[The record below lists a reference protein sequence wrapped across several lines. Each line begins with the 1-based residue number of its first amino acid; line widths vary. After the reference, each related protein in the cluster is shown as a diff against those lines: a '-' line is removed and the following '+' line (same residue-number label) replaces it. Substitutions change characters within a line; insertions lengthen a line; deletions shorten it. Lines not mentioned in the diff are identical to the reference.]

1 MKVATQPAGRSEPG
15 PAEVHWGRL
24 VLLASVVLAVLRLFY
39 ATRVELA
46 PQEAYYWQ
54 YARHLDL
61 SYFDHPPMCAW
72 LIALSTRLVGVSEL
86 GIRLPAVLSS
96 AVLTWLLYSLGA
108 RLYSSAVGAMAALA
122 ANATVLFG
130 LGAVV
135 MTPDVPLVL
144 FWAAALRVLCELV
157 LPDGKGPGRGG
168 FRWYLLGLLC
178 GLAMLSKY
186 TAALLPPQIL
196 VTALLLPRGRAA
208 LRTPHPYL
216 GLGLSLAVFSPVL
229 LWNARHD
236 WASFAF
242 QTQGRLESVHG
253 LRPFLVGRY
262 VGLQAVAV
270 GPLLYLALIA
280 AAVFL
285 VRRSLRGDPSALL
298 LCLASVPGLVVF
310 TLVSPWHWV
319 KMNWVAPAYLGV
331 LVGAAAMASELWR
344 GRWARVYGLLS
355 VGTGALLMGGMY
367 LMPLCPFIPFSERD
381 NLVSGWKELAGHV
394 QRFRAPAG
402 ATGAEPLVVGW
413 GYKTASEL
421 AFYLPGRPE
430 TQSDLALGSPGL
442 EYDFWMDRVRD
453 GTDAI
458 VVSDARQ
465 PLHDAAARLEAHCEG
480 TRELPPVTV
489 HRGERPVTT
498 YQLWYCQRWHRE
510 ERSEPSRGLTGL
522 TPGAPGAGS

>member
-1 MKVATQPAGRSEPG
+1 MKAVTQPARRSEPRS
-15 PAEVHWGRL
+15 AEVHWGRI

-72 LIALSTRLVGVSEL
+72 LIALSVRLVGVGEL
-86 GIRLPAVLSS
+86 GIRLPAVLSA

-108 RLYSSAVGAMAALA
+108 RLYSPAVGALAALA
-122 ANATVLFG
+122 ANTTVLFG

-196 VTALLLPRGRAA
+196 ATALLLPRGRAA

-216 GLGLSLAVFSPVL
+216 ALALSLAVFSPVL
-229 LWNARHD
+229 IWNARHD

-270 GPLLYLALIA
+270 GPLLYLALLA
-280 AAVFL
+280 AAVL
-285 VRRSLRGDPSALL
+285 LIRRSLRGDPRALL
-298 LCLASVPGLVVF
+298 LCLASVPGLVLF
-310 TLVSPWHWV
+310 SLVSPWHWV

-331 LVGAAAMASELWR
+331 LVAVAAAGGELWHR
-344 GRWARVYGLLS
+344 RWGKVYGLLS
-355 VGTGALLMGGMY
+355 VGTGALLVVGMY

-394 QRFRAPAG
+394 QRFREQAKARTP
-402 ATGAEPLVVGW
+402 EPLVVGW

-421 AFYLPGRPE
+421 AFYLPGHPE
-430 TQSDLALGSPGL
+430 TQSDGALGSPGL
-442 EYDFWMDRVRD
+442 AYDFWLDRVHD

-458 VVSDARQ
+458 IVSDARQ
-465 PLHDAAARLEAHCEG
+465 PLHDAPAHLQTHCEG
-480 TRELPPVTV
+480 VRELPPVTV

-498 YQLWYCQRWHRE
+498 YQLWYCQRWHLS
-510 ERSEPSRGLTGL
+510 ERAPEPSRGLT
-522 TPGAPGAGS
+522 PGEPAAGT

>member
-1 MKVATQPAGRSEPG
+1 MKWGGVFPRPQVSKQPSEQQGPPQDTG
-15 PAEVHWGRL
+15 PAWGHW
-24 VLLASVVLAVLRLFY
+24 VLIGSGVLTVLRLLY
-39 ATRVELA
+39 AARVELA

-72 LIALSTRLVGVSEL
+72 LIALSSHLLGVNEL
-86 GIRLPAVLSS
+86 GVRLPAVLSS
-96 AVLTWLLYSLGA
+96 AVLTGLLYSLGA
-108 RLYSSAVGAMAALA
+108 RLYSPAVGALTALA

-157 LPDGKGPGRGG
+157 LPDGQGAGRAA
-168 FRWYLLGLLC
+168 FRWYLLGALC
-178 GLAMLSKY
+178 GLALLSKY

-216 GLGLSLAVFSPVL
+216 ALALALVVFSPVII
-229 LWNARHD
+229 WNVQHD

-242 QTQGRLESVHG
+242 QTRGRVETVHG
-253 LRPFLVGRY
+253 LKPHLVGRY
-262 VGLQAVAV
+262 LGLQAVAV
-270 GPLLYLALIA
+270 GPLLYPALLVTA
-280 AAVFL
+280 ALL
-285 VRRSLRGDPSALL
+285 VRRSLQGDARARL
-298 LCLASVPGLVVF
+298 LCLASLPGLVLF
-310 TLVSPWHWV
+310 SAMSPWHWV

-331 LVGAAAMASELWR
+331 MVATAAGWCEPRR
-344 GRWARVYGLLS
+344 GRWRLRYGGLS
-355 VGTGALLMGGMY
+355 VGVGALLALGMY
-367 LMPLCPFIPFSERD
+367 LMPLWPLIPFQERD
-381 NLVSGWKELAGHV
+381 NLVSGWRELATHV
-394 QRFRAPAG
+394 KRFREQSGAG
-402 ATGAEPLVVGW
+402 EPEPLVVGW

-421 AFYLPGRPE
+421 AFYLPGHPE
-430 TQSDLALGSPGL
+430 TQSNAALGGSGL
-442 EYDFWMDRVRD
+442 AYDFWLDRVRG

-465 PLHDAAARLEAHCEG
+465 PLRDAPERLKPHCDEV
-480 TRELPPVTV
+480 RELPPVTV

-498 YQLWYCQRWHRE
+498 FQLWYCQRWQ
-510 ERSEPSRGLTGL
+510 L
-522 TPGAPGAGS
+522 TPRASGAGT